1 MQMPSIFLKKINPSC
16 SIMERDLKYIDRIG
30 WCRTNL
36 KKAVLVVSPTRGQL
50 VLSDLGKA

>member
-16 SIMERDLKYIDRIG
+16 SIMERNLKYIDRIG

-50 VLSDLGKA
+50 VLSDLGKE